1 MSWYD
6 DFSTRIGQIGTKV
19 TDNVES
25 YIVNKAS
32 EAVVKITGGE
42 KGNLNAQQIADGQR
56 GGNVQSALPVLATSN
71 FTQYLPYVA
80 AGLAALLIF
89 KRGRK

>member
-1 MSWYD
+1 MSWFD
-6 DFSTRIGQIGTKV
+6 DLQTRIGQVGTQI

-25 YIVNKAS
+25 YIVNKAT

-42 KGNLNAQQIADGQR
+42 KGNLNAAQIAAGER
-56 GGNVQSALPVLATSN
+56 GGNVQSALPVIASSS

-80 AGLAALLIF
+80 VGLAALLIF
-89 KRGRK
+89 KRGRR